1 MKPSWWLSGANL
13 ARAVGKYRARLLAE
27 SPEVP
32 EELVRG
38 DTPDFSS

>member
-1 MKPSWWLSGANL
+1 VVALRGNL
-13 ARAVGKYRARLLAE
+13 AQAVGKYRARLLAE